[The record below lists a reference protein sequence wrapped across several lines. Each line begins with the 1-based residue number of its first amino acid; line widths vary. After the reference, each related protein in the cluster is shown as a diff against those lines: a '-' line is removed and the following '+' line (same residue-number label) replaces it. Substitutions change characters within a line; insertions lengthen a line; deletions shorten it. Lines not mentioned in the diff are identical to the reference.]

1 MSSFRDS
8 FGAVRLP
15 GAAPWEFLLP
25 DGVNVRVYIHVNQLA
40 IPPRITFDRLCPE
53 QLRSRR
59 IGRYQPSQFRKGSPT
74 LKFDRIGCAAAVLLS
89 FWSIA
94 ATAQEMPHL
103 EKRDGR
109 FAFLVDGKPFLML
122 GAQINNSSSWAST
135 LPDVWPA
142 LHDLH
147 VNTIEAPVYWEQ
159 MEPEPGKFDFS
170 NVDLLVN
177 QAREN
182 QLHLVVLWFGTWK
195 NGQNHYV
202 PEWIKTDPK
211 KYPREVTAYGKLLD
225 VMSPHST
232 TTMEADKHAFAALM
246 HHLKEIDGDRHTV
259 IMIQVENESGS
270 VGSVRDFSP
279 AAQELF
285 TGSVPAPIAGALHK
299 KDGTWSQVFGADAD
313 ESFAAYATAHYIG
326 EVAAAGKAEY
336 PLPMYCN
343 VWITYPVHALE
354 NRDRASAGQEYPS
367 GGPQQQNIDIWKAAA
382 PAIDVL
388 APDFYSDDVSLFREV
403 VAAYHRPDNPLFI
416 PETGLSRNA
425 GRYFF
430 YAIGHGAIGFSP
442 FGVDYTNWTLKDH
455 KMPEGLSGDYAL
467 IGPMDREIAQLNFDG
482 KLQTSIEEPGEQ
494 RQTLSFGNVDAV
506 VSFGYPQHDGQMPPG
521 TTDSHGRAMVAQTG
535 PLEFLVTGVDAS
547 VSFHFANAY
556 GSSHNEQLEI
566 LNAEEGHYD
575 NGTWIRT
582 RIWNGDQTDR
592 GLNFKPDTH
601 QVVRIRLHAL
611 PLNDPEMKK

>member
-1 MSSFRDS
+1 M
-8 FGAVRLP
+8 
-15 GAAPWEFLLP
+15 
-25 DGVNVRVYIHVNQLA
+25 
-40 IPPRITFDRLCPE
+40 
-53 QLRSRR
+53 
-59 IGRYQPSQFRKGSPT
+59 
-74 LKFDRIGCAAAVLLS
+74 KFARFGCAAAVLLS

-94 ATAQEMPHL
+94 AASQEMPRL

-109 FAFLVDGKPFLML
+109 YALVVDGKPFLVL

-147 VNTIEAPVYWEQ
+147 VNTVEAPVYWEL

-182 QLHLVVLWFGTWK
+182 QMHLVVLWFGTWK

-211 KYPREVTAYGKLLD
+211 KYPREETAYGKLLD

-232 TTMEADKHAFAALM
+232 TTMEADKHAFAMLM
-246 HHLKEIDGDRHTV
+246 RHLNEIDGDRHTV

-279 AAQELF
+279 AAQKLF
-285 TGSVPAPIAGALHK
+285 VGNVPASFAGALHK

-313 ESFAAYATAHYIG
+313 ESFAAYAAAHYIG
-326 EVAAAGKAEY
+326 EIAAAGKAEY

-343 VWITYPVHALE
+343 VWVTYPVHALE

-388 APDFYSDDVSLFREV
+388 APDFYSDDVSFFRSV
-403 VAAYHRPDNPLFI
+403 VSAYHRPDNPLFV
-416 PETGLSRNA
+416 PETGRTKNF

-430 YAIGHGAIGFSP
+430 YALGHGAIGFSP
-442 FGVDYTNWTLKDH
+442 FGVDYTSWSTTKH
-455 KMPEGLSGDYAL
+455 EMPDYLSENYAL
-467 IGPMDREIAQLNFDG
+467 VGPIQQQIAQWNLDG
-482 KLQTSIEEPGEQ
+482 KLQTAIEEPGTQ
-494 RQTLSFGNVDAV
+494 RQTLKFGDVDAII
-506 VSFGYPQHDGQMPPG
+506 SFGYPQHDGQMPPG
-521 TTDSHGRAMVAQTG
+521 TTDTHGRVLVAQTG
-535 PLEFLVTGVDAS
+535 PLEFVVTGVDAS
-547 VSFHFANAY
+547 VSFHFASDYSTA
-556 GSSHNEQLEI
+556 HNEQLEI
-566 LNAEEGHYD
+566 LTAEEGRYE
-575 NGTWIRT
+575 NGTWTRT

-592 GLNFKPDTH
+592 GLNFHSGTH
-601 QVVRIRLHAL
+601 QLVRIRFHAL
-611 PLNDPEMKK
+611 PLTDTEIKK